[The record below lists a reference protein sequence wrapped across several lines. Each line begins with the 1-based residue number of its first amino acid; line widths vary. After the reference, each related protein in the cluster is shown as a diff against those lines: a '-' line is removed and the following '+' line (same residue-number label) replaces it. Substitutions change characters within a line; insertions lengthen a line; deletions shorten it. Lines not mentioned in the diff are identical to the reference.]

1 MLGDTHADALQNR
14 DDGLVRLVHDE
25 PCRPSFQNERD
36 EAKFPDGY
44 RGLFDG
50 SARWLHV
57 GRCVLTVLARR
68 SAGIFSQQQVGRND
82 RRNRGQW

>member
-1 MLGDTHADALQNR
+1 MLGDTHAHALQNR
-14 DDGLVRLVHDE
+14 DDGLVRLVRGE
-25 PCRPSFQNERD
+25 ACWPSLRFKRE
-36 EAKFPDGY
+36 ETKFPDGS
-44 RGLFDG
+44 RRFFNG

>member
-25 PCRPSFQNERD
+25 PCRPSFQNEWD

-44 RGLFDG
+44 RRFFNGCT
-50 SARWLHV
+50 SWLYV
-57 GRCVLTVLARR
+57 GRCALSLLARR
-68 SAGIFSQQQVGRND
+68 SVGIFSQQQVGAK
-82 RRNRGQW
+82 